1 MAVLTSPNFWTQEE
15 PDGEAAGDGD
25 PLHACYSKQLK
36 ADLASGTFVLLSS
49 GTTTI
54 VNGADTVVASIV
66 KAVGQGRP
74 LFSVQV
80 NIFKKKS
87 EVLLA
92 ASNGGG
98 DGRFVRPLGIV
109 DNHLCHIPEVIQ
121 TTEVRIVSMAEIVN
135 VAFVFTE
142 EALKDNTNLYFT
154 CQGMVITFLLRY
166 RADWTRDGNQ
176 NSDRDTDN
184 REILALTKIPVD
196 CCFPFLSSYQWS

>member
-1 MAVLTSPNFWTQEE
+1 M
-15 PDGEAAGDGD
+15 
-25 PLHACYSKQLK
+25 K
-36 ADLASGTFVLLSS
+36 ADLAPGTFVLLSS
-49 GTTTI
+49 GTTTN
-54 VNGADTVVASIV
+54 VNGAATVVARIV
-66 KAVGQGRP
+66 KAVGGRP

-166 RADWTRDGNQ
+166 RADWTRGGNQ
-176 NSDRDTDN
+176 NSDGDTDN
-184 REILALTKIPVD
+184 RGILVLTKIPVD
-196 CCFPFLSSYQWS
+196 CCLPAISVKLPMIQES